1 MAIWLGVSTGPGP
14 ARVIATAGP
23 GETVFK
29 ARLPSP
35 PSHSRALATLCE
47 AIALWTGEQ
56 VHGVLAAG
64 GEVSSFDRTRWLGQD
79 GLISSALFEL
89 VVTDAR
95 QPRRHRD
102 RLTGLGEFRDLRQ
115 LVFFEVAQ

>member
-1 MAIWLGVSTGPGP
+1 MAIWLGVSMGPGP

-23 GETVFK
+23 SETILK
-29 ARLPSP
+29 ALLPSP
-35 PSHSRALATLCE
+35 PAHSRALPTLCE

-56 VHGVLAAG
+56 VHGVLAVG
-64 GEVSSFDRTRWLGQD
+64 GEGGSFDRTRWLGQD

-95 QPRRHRD
+95 WPRRHRD
-102 RLTGLGEFRDLRQ
+102 RLAGLGDFRDLRQ

>member
-14 ARVIATAGP
+14 GRVIATAGP
-23 GETVFK
+23 SETILK

-35 PSHSRALATLCE
+35 PAHSRALSTLCE
-47 AIALWTGEQ
+47 ALALWTGEQ
-56 VHGVLAAG
+56 VHGVLAVG
-64 GEVSSFDRTRWLGQD
+64 GEDGTFDRTRWLGQD

-95 QPRRHRD
+95 QARRHRD